1 MHRVFRL
8 TSNYRNTCGLT
19 DKTDWTAISP
29 SKKTWI
35 SSNEFN
41 GTEIPPDPSSM
52 VEIRT
57 PLGWCRPCS
66 LEQSQVWCQPP
77 WWSRSFHG
85 PGMRRAI
92 KIVPSQCPPR
102 CKSNKNQKCAP
113 IPLYIRRIEYPAV
126 GHLTPWP
133 WLDSMTAP
141 GLVGH
146 QVALLWRCVTLRV
159 RRDDKAGRQ
168 SLAGREPFAL
178 GVVQATLG
186 AAVAGFSDFFGL
198 KITAISGWREIKWF
212 LQVASNASIFK
223 W

>member
-1 MHRVFRL
+1 MTMQIERFPGSGLGSPQKESNDVVLSSEKTERNRGGHSLTLQMFELLGMHRVFRL
-8 TSNYRNTCGLT
+8 TSNYRDTCGLT

-66 LEQSQVWCQPP
+66 LEQSQAWCQPP

-92 KIVPSQCPPR
+92 KIVPSQIMSP
-102 CKSNKNQKCAP
+102 KVQVKQKPKVCAHP
-113 IPLYIRRIEYPAV
+113 TLHSENWISRSRPLDP
-126 GHLTPWP
+126 LTLTGLHDSPWP
-133 WLDSMTAP
+133 CRTSGGP
-141 GLVGH
+141 P
-146 QVALLWRCVTLRV
+146 VALC
-159 RRDDKAGRQ
+159 D
-168 SLAGREPFAL
+168 PP
-178 GVVQATLG
+178 G
-186 AAVAGFSDFFGL
+186 AP
-198 KITAISGWREIKWF
+198 WW
-212 LQVASNASIFK
+212 
-223 W
+223 